1 MTVRVLVVT
10 SRTAFAEA
18 LSVAL
23 RASDLDYVR
32 ARHAAN
38 AMAAVQEELPG
49 AVIVDLTSPIG
60 PLQPLTDAVRAGPQG
75 ADVPIIFCGDGNQ
88 DIKSTTDALI
98 AGGDGFFLLPAEAQR
113 VVAKIATYVG
123 CQVPELPASLV
134 LPKAEPG
141 DLEGEI
147 EGPPPSSE
155 FADTTAPVASPRP
168 VTIIEESIDREL
180 EDATD
185 SLALQ
190 AVEAAIAAART
201 RSGEG
206 PTLRDEAAEAARE
219 AEAEREA
226 EAARAAEAEAARRA
240 EEARVKAEEEH
251 RRAEQ
256 ERLEAEQERQRA
268 HEEHLRAEEER
279 LKAEAA
285 HQRAEEERLKAEEER
300 LKAEAER
307 RRADDERKAALEQSR
322 RADEQR
328 KAAEER
334 SRAADEQRKAAEQ
347 QRKAAEQQ
355 RKAAEQRREAA
366 EREAAEAEALAA
378 ARQAEVDRQQAE
390 LARLDAEAGERIRLL
405 EEQRRQAEQA
415 AKDAAASAQRAA
427 EEAAERELRERARL
441 AELEHQRK
449 QAEIEARRA
458 LEEAALREREGQRTI
473 SEVLAAEERERAR
486 LEELQ
491 ARRDAIELEAQQAFD
506 ELGQRR
512 ADAEHA
518 ARRAA
523 TEAAEREGQMR
534 ARLEELERER
544 VRREA
549 ELERAQL
556 ARRQREAE
564 ERARLEELA
573 EHRRRVEERLR
584 RDAEAQAERDRDEQ
598 ARLAALEHERRQAED
613 ELRALLEERQ
623 REISSEEERLDE
635 LKRTIESATE
645 REHARAEE
653 RMRLEVEAET
663 RLTETRAER
672 ARLEAEATAEL
683 ERLRLLRDEEELAR
697 RELDE
702 KRTRAR
708 LAFQTGRL
716 DAVAPGDRSGGTDVG
731 SRGRPSTDDEGLVVG
746 GPLLP
751 QLFIDATPPPP
762 PTMVPL
768 EPPAGRFVD
777 GELPAVLWACAN
789 LQVTGVLDLTFDDG
803 RVRTVSFEEGEPV
816 LVSSALPVDRPEEGL
831 LRAGLI
837 TAARYNE
844 LRAGPLRS
852 PRRTAAALVTEG
864 ALKPEELFPAVR
876 GVLTEQVVSLLEH
889 DVGGFVW
896 REGLAHAADRVRLE
910 HRLDALLAEGIRRK
924 YDERRLWLVLG
935 GPSSLVAPD
944 DRARELPPLSPEEKL
959 ALVRLDGTRALE
971 DVILETG
978 IAPQVVLRT
987 ALIAISCGAARMLA
1001 RGVPADP
1008 AERQAQRA
1016 RSVAIDQARV
1026 LDRLHAA
1033 RNGDYYSFLGL
1044 DVHASSFEVQRAA
1057 ERMRQRF
1064 APARFADP
1072 AFAELAAALAEI
1084 VEVTYDAEAVLG
1096 DPALAEGYRKN
1107 LLGAVPRLQRRR
1119 A

>member
-1 MTVRVLVVT
+1 MAVRVLVVT

-23 RASDLDYVR
+23 RASDLDYVG
-32 ARHAAN
+32 ARRGTDAVT
-38 AMAAVQEELPG
+38 AVQDDLPG
-49 AVIVDLTSPIG
+49 AVIIDLTSPIG
-60 PLQPLTDAVRAGPQG
+60 ALQPITDAVRAGPQG

-88 DIKSTTDALI
+88 GIKSTTDALI

-134 LPKAEPG
+134 LPKPEPG
-141 DLEGEI
+141 ELEDEI

-155 FADTTAPVASPRP
+155 FADTTAPNATPRP
-168 VTIIEESIDREL
+168 VSIIEESLDREL

-206 PTLRDEAAEAARE
+206 PTLRDGA
-219 AEAEREA
+219 A
-226 EAARAAEAEAARRA
+226 EAARAAEAEAERA
-240 EEARVKAEEEH
+240 AEAEAEAE
-251 RRAEQ
+251 RAAEAEV
-256 ERLEAEQERQRA
+256 ERLALEEQR
-268 HEEHLRAEEER
+268 
-279 LKAEAA
+279 
-285 HQRAEEERLKAEEER
+285 KAEEER
-300 LKAEAER
+300 REAEEER
-307 RRADDERKAALEQSR
+307 ERAE
-322 RADEQR
+322 EQR
-328 KAAEER
+328 KAEEDRRKAEEERERAEEQQRRAEHERHKAEEERKRAELERDAAEQQSRRAEER
-334 SRAADEQRKAAEQ
+334 SRAADEQRRTAEQ

-378 ARQAEVDRQQAE
+378 ARQADVDRQEAE
-390 LARLDAEAGERIRLL
+390 LARLDAEAGERIRVL

-415 AKDAAASAQRAA
+415 ARVAAESAQRAA

-441 AELEHQRK
+441 SELEHQRK
-449 QAEIEARRA
+449 QAEIDARRA

-486 LEELQ
+486 LDELQ

-506 ELGQRR
+506 ELAQRR
-512 ADAEHA
+512 VESEQA
-518 ARRAA
+518 AHRAA
-523 TEAAEREGQMR
+523 AEAAEREGQMR

-544 VRREA
+544 VRRETD
-549 ELERAQL
+549 LERAQL

-584 RDAEAQAERDRDEQ
+584 RDAEAQAQRDHDEQ
-598 ARLAALEHERRQAED
+598 ARLAALEEERSRAED

-623 REISSEEERLDE
+623 REIGTEEQRLDE
-635 LKRTIESATE
+635 LRRSIESATE

-653 RMRLEVEAET
+653 RIRLEAEAET
-663 RLTETRAER
+663 RLTEARAER
-672 ARLEAEATAEL
+672 ARLEAEAAAEL
-683 ERLRLLRDEEELAR
+683 EKLRHLRDEEELAR

-708 LAFQTGRL
+708 LAFQSGRL
-716 DAVAPGDRSGGTDVG
+716 DAVAPGDRASGTDVG
-731 SRGRPSTDDEGLVVG
+731 SRLRPSTDADGQVAG
-746 GPLLP
+746 DPLLP
-751 QLFIDATPPPP
+751 QLTIDATPPPP

-768 EPPAGRFVD
+768 EPPAGRFAD
-777 GELPAVLWACAN
+777 GELPALLWACAN
-789 LQVTGVLDLTFDDG
+789 LHVTGVLDVSFDDG
-803 RVRTVSFEEGEPV
+803 RVRTVYFEEGEPV
-816 LVSSALPVDRPEEGL
+816 LVTSALPVDRPEEGL

-852 PRRTAAALVTEG
+852 PRRTAAALVAEG
-864 ALKPEELFPAVR
+864 VLKPEELFPAVR
-876 GVLTEQVVSLLEH
+876 GVLTEQVLSLLEH
-889 DVGGFVW
+889 DVGGFAW

-910 HRLDALLAEGIRRK
+910 HRLDALIAEGVRRK
-924 YDERRLWLVLG
+924 FDERRLWLVLG
-935 GPSSLVAPD
+935 GPASLVTPD

-987 ALIAISCGAARMLA
+987 ALIAIACGAARMLA

-1044 DVHASSFEVQRAA
+1044 DVHASPFEVQRAA
-1057 ERMRQRF
+1057 ERLRQRF

-1072 AFAELAAALAEI
+1072 AFAELQAALAEI

-1096 DPALAEGYRKN
+1096 DEALAEGYRKN